1 MNQDEAIIVDIDG
14 TLSDPSDRRELVES
28 DLNDWEG
35 FFERVDEDYV
45 NEYVSEIVYRFDST
59 HEVILVTGRP
69 ERSKEGVKV
78 REKTVEWL
86 EENNIPFDK
95 LIMRDEGDFRD
106 DVEVKQE
113 ILDERLPDSESIL
126 FALDDRSDIAE
137 MWREN
142 GIPCL
147 QTEDKVNK
155 NG

>member
-1 MNQDEAIIVDIDG
+1 MKEEAIIVDIDG

-28 DLNDWEG
+28 DLNDWES

-45 NEYVSEIVYRFDST
+45 NNFVAEIVYRFDST

-86 EENNIPFDK
+86 EENGIPFDE
-95 LIMRDEGDFRD
+95 LIMRDEGDFRE

-113 ILDERLPDSESIL
+113 ILDEKLPDPESIL

-137 MWREN
+137 MWRSN

-147 QTEDKVNK
+147 QTEDEVTD
-155 NG
+155 